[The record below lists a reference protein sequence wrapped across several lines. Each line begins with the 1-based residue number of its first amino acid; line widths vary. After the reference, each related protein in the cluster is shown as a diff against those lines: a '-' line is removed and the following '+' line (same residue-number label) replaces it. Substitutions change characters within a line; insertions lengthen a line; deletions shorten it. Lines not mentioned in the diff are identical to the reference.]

1 MQPPQDKNY
10 APPPPVYTIPHRSS
24 SFPLWGKF
32 LIGCGLLLI
41 IVIVLAGIGLSR
53 AMVGNRALIQTS
65 LCTANLRNAQ
75 RGMEL
80 YSQDYD
86 QSLPR
91 AATWMDDVIPYVK
104 NRTDL
109 KCPVVRLADPKGFG
123 YAFNSKL
130 SGIKTAKITTPLT
143 TVEVYDSTD
152 IERNASDA
160 VTTLPTPPRH
170 NVPRDRG
177 AGKTP
182 KRFNI
187 VLYADGHVR
196 FLSEDGSTVDAEANN
211 MRRKLF
217 GPRRKTQ

>member
-10 APPPPVYTIPHRSS
+10 APPPVYTIPPRSS

-32 LIGCGLLLI
+32 LIGCGLLLA
-41 IVIVLAGIGLSR
+41 IVIVLGGIGLSR
-53 AMVGNRALIQTS
+53 AMVGGRAFIQTR
-65 LCTANLRNAQ
+65 LCVQNLRSAQ

-91 AATWMDDVIPYVK
+91 AATWMDDLTPYVK
-104 NRTDL
+104 NRTEL
-109 KCPVVRLADPKGFG
+109 KCPVVRLANPKGFG

-130 SGIKTAKITTPLT
+130 SGLKTAKITTPLT
-143 TVEVYDSTD
+143 TVVVYDSTD
-152 IERNASDA
+152 IERNAADT
-160 VTTLPTPPRH
+160 VTTLPMPPRH
-170 NVPRDRG
+170 NVPQSRG
-177 AGKTP
+177 AGKEP

-211 MRRKLF
+211 MRRNLF